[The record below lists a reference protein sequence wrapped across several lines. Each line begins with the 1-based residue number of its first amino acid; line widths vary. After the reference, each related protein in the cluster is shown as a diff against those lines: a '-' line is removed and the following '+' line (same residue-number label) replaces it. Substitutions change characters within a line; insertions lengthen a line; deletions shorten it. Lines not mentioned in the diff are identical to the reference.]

1 MWDELVYGSK
11 KGKKWSDEAEE
22 SYDLILRRA
31 AGMYLRKAGGGNS
44 IWSGR
49 KTTE

>member
-31 AGMYLRKAGGGNS
+31 AGMYLGKAGGELDME
-44 IWSGR
+44 WS
-49 KTTE
+49 